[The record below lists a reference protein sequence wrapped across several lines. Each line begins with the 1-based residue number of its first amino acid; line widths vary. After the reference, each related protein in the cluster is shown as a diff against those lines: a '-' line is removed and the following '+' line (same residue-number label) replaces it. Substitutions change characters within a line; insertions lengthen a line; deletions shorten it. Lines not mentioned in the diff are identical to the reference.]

1 LIRDT
6 ASDLKGSA
14 DQGLPWYRTSE
25 ARAKMVTMPNS
36 RAKQVLAAARG
47 SLSRP
52 MAFEEFLGKLVA
64 RDRANAEKRV
74 AALEAEGSPER
85 ARLWRRLACSLMTLA
100 PHAAKLVGKQTVQ
113 FYVADGKYRMQVF
126 ALEDLQD
133 GNFTVYCPDVLGEA
147 VDAGVLARPAT
158 GAVIGAAPGE
168 ANVYAVAGS
177 GETLR
182 VDSLDK
188 DSLNPKE
195 HYKDLTGWNRK
206 ALRITLPPSP
216 SAAQVEAAET
226 VCAMAAQHF
235 VVGSPVVRGV
245 PAGGAPPTAGPPRK

>member
-1 LIRDT
+1 M
-6 ASDLKGSA
+6 SN
-14 DQGLPWYRTSE
+14 SE
-25 ARAKMVTMPNS
+25 
-36 RAKQVLAAARG
+36 AKQVLAAARG

-52 MAFEEFLGKLVA
+52 VTFDEFLAKLIA

-74 AALEAEGSPER
+74 AALEAEGPPER

-100 PHAAKLVGKQTVQ
+100 PHAAKVVGKQTVQ

-147 VDAGVLARPAT
+147 MKAGVLAR
-158 GAVIGAAPGE
+158 AVPGE

-188 DSLNPKE
+188 DSLNPKA
-195 HYKDLTGWNRK
+195 HFKDLTGWNRK

-216 SAAQVEAAET
+216 SAAQVEATEM

-235 VVGSPVVRGV
+235 VRASPAGGTP
-245 PAGGAPPTAGPPRK
+245 PAGGAPRK

>member
-1 LIRDT
+1 M
-6 ASDLKGSA
+6 SDSG
-14 DQGLPWYRTSE
+14 
-25 ARAKMVTMPNS
+25 
-36 RAKQVLAAARG
+36 AKQVLAAARE
-47 SLSRP
+47 SLGKP
-52 MAFEEFLGKLVA
+52 MAFEEFLGKLVT

-113 FYVADGKYRMQVF
+113 FYVADGKYRMQVY

-158 GAVIGAAPGE
+158 GEAPGGD
-168 ANVYAVAGS
+168 VYAVPGTA
-177 GETLR
+177 ETLR
-182 VDSLDK
+182 IDSLDK
-188 DSLNPKE
+188 DSLNPKG

-235 VVGSPVVRGV
+235 VVGAPVVPGV
-245 PAGGAPPTAGPPRK
+245 PGGGAPLAGGRPPSGGAPGK

>member
-1 LIRDT
+1 
-6 ASDLKGSA
+6 
-14 DQGLPWYRTSE
+14 
-25 ARAKMVTMPNS
+25 
-36 RAKQVLAAARG
+36 
-47 SLSRP
+47 
-52 MAFEEFLGKLVA
+52 MAFDEFLKKLVA

-74 AALEAEGSPER
+74 AVLEAEGSPER

-147 VDAGVLARPAT
+147 VDAGVLARPAR
-158 GAVIGAAPGE
+158 GE
-168 ANVYAVAGS
+168 ANVYEVAGS
-177 GETLR
+177 DQTLR
-182 VDSLDK
+182 VEQLDK
-188 DSLNPKE
+188 DSINPKA

-206 ALRITLPPSP
+206 ALQITLPPSP
-216 SAAQVEAAET
+216 SAAQVETTEM

-235 VVGSPVVRGV
+235 VRGAATDRSP
-245 PAGGAPPTAGPPRK
+245 PAGGTPRK

>member
-1 LIRDT
+1 M
-6 ASDLKGSA
+6 K
-14 DQGLPWYRTSE
+14 
-25 ARAKMVTMPNS
+25 
-36 RAKQVLAAARG
+36 
-47 SLSRP
+47 
-52 MAFEEFLGKLVA
+52 FEEFLGKLVA
-64 RDRANAEKRV
+64 RDRVNAEKRV
-74 AALEAEGSPER
+74 ATLDAEGSPER

-147 VDAGVLARPAT
+147 IDAGVLARPAK
-158 GAVIGAAPGE
+158 GE
-168 ANVYAVAGS
+168 AAGDVYAVPGT

-182 VDSLDK
+182 IDSLDK
-188 DSLNPKE
+188 DSLNPKA
-195 HYKDLTGWNRK
+195 HFKDLTGWNRK

-216 SAAQVEAAET
+216 SGAQVEAAET

-235 VVGSPVVRGV
+235 VVAPVPRGL
-245 PAGGAPPTAGPPRK
+245 PAGGTPSAGGAPRNIE

>member
-1 LIRDT
+1 M
-6 ASDLKGSA
+6 SDSG
-14 DQGLPWYRTSE
+14 
-25 ARAKMVTMPNS
+25 
-36 RAKQVLAAARG
+36 AKQVLAAARE
-47 SLSRP
+47 SLGKP
-52 MAFEEFLGKLVA
+52 MAFEEFLGKLVT

-74 AALEAEGSPER
+74 AALEAEGSTEG

-147 VDAGVLARPAT
+147 VGAGVLVPPP
-158 GAVIGAAPGE
+158 VGAAPGG
-168 ANVYAVAGS
+168 ASVYAAGGS
-177 GETLR
+177 AETLR
-182 VDSLDK
+182 VDRLDK
-188 DSLNPKE
+188 DSLNPKA
-195 HYKDLTGWNRK
+195 HFKDLTGWNRK

-216 SAAQVEAAET
+216 SAAQVEATEM

-235 VVGSPVVRGV
+235 VRGV
-245 PAGGAPPTAGPPRK
+245 PADGTPPTRASPRK